1 MIKKLMYLYTLSSI
15 HPGIGSSTEVID
27 LPVQREKTTEYPV
40 IFGSTLKGALRDNF
54 DKKTANDLFG
64 SEETQGENVYASAV
78 SVSDAKIL
86 LFPVKSGK
94 GVFVYLTCPNVIKRF
109 ERDLS
114 VINRN
119 YSSGINDIKN
129 VLISENSSD
138 LLINDTLI
146 IEEFSFRN
154 PEKSKIVTDFG
165 KFLAKEIF
173 NGSIGFDYWKQKIE
187 KHIVVISD
195 DNFKFFVK
203 SSTEVVTRIKIN
215 DESKVVEKG
224 ALWTE
229 ENIPSD
235 TIFYSIG
242 IFDKS
247 RNEKDKLDEKNVY
260 EKFKNVVDKKT
271 ISIGGNI
278 TVGRGF
284 VYLNIS
290 NGGENV

>member
-1 MIKKLMYLYTLSSI
+1 MIKKLMYLYTLSSV

-27 LPVQREKTTEYPV
+27 LPIQREKTTEYPV

-94 GVFVYLTCPNVIKRF
+94 GVFIYLTCPNVIKRF
-109 ERDLS
+109 ERDLK

-119 YSSGINDIKN
+119 YSSGINDIKD
-129 VLISENSSD
+129 VLISENCSD

-154 PEKSKIVTDFG
+154 PEKSKLVTDFG

-187 KHIVVISD
+187 KHIVIVSD

-215 DESKVVEKG
+215 DETKVVEKG

-235 TIFYSIG
+235 TIFYSIA

-247 RNEKDKLDEKNVY
+247 RNEKEKLEEKNVF